1 MFSSFPLSQST
12 NPESISSRNLLE
24 GILEPYEEKQ
34 FTLRMWLDFD
44 TPVLDDVMEAT
55 FVSKITVTSTYQSEL
70 IIPYLDNVKGMKIP
84 GKDDKYVLDRYECD
98 PGVLFAWNPQT
109 WNYTFKNKKNDSSQG
124 VCKLFF
130 KTIRYEVFF
139 YSDRVSFEKN
149 QVLTNLIQNG
159 DFENDLDYWEW

>member
-109 WNYTFKNKKNDSSQG
+109 WNYTFKNKKMIHRK
-124 VCKLFF
+124 VCVNYFLKQFVMKYFSIVIEFLL
-130 KTIRYEVFF
+130 KRIKYLQT
-139 YSDRVSFEKN
+139 
-149 QVLTNLIQNG
+149 
-159 DFENDLDYWEW
+159 